1 MQSAPRIGYGIN
13 SSTTPTVV
21 PPVLYLPV
29 RELPGE
35 GLFAEVRATTD
46 GRGALLVFTAL
57 DRLLNA
63 CGGNQPWRLVETV
76 ALDAI
81 QDTQPFDLVAF
92 DPELP
97 QQLLAD
103 GRIA

>member
-1 MQSAPRIGYGIN
+1 MQSAPRIGYGVD
-13 SSTTPTVV
+13 SSATPTVV

-35 GLFAEVRATTD
+35 GLFAEVRSTTD
-46 GRGALLVFTAL
+46 GRAALLVFTAL
-57 DRLLNA
+57 DRLLDA
-63 CGGNQPWRLVETV
+63 CGENQPWRLVETV